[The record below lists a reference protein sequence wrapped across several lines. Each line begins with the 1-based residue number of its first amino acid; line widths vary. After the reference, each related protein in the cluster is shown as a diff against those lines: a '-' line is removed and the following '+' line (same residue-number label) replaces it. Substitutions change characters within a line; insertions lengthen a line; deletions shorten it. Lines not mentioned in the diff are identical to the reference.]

1 MKRVLFIGPYSHHL
15 SSRNLLACYR
25 IVRWFCAN
33 VPGCELIQYEDYV
46 KNGCH
51 RNVDA
56 IIYFYSSFY
65 AKYDEIITFMKKHPN
80 AKVYWLYNEYT
91 LALNTSV
98 AKYFYNR
105 GYEVITNLVD
115 GHSKEVTDTAK
126 KLHILN
132 MNVTAFRDEIAQRPF
147 FDRSIELMYYGSY
160 RPDRQEYMNEYYQNS
175 IVSTSAKNV
184 NRFKANGLSAKFV
197 DKLVWGRNDST
208 LNKVKFSV
216 YIEDKSM
223 HLDKFQHLSDRF
235 YECVS
240 NGVVLFFDTNC
251 RKNVRESGYN
261 IEDYFFVSSKDE
273 LKTKMMEIE
282 ENLTIRDRYFSN
294 VIEGI
299 EEEKQELRTKFVD
312 IFKNL

>member
-1 MKRVLFIGPYSHHL
+1 MKRILFIGPYSHHL

-46 KNGCH
+46 KADCH
-51 RNVDA
+51 KNVDA

-65 AKYDEIITFMKKHPN
+65 AKYDEIITFMKKHPH
-80 AKVYWLYNEYT
+80 AKTYWLYNEYT
-91 LALNTSV
+91 LALNSSV
-98 AKYFYNR
+98 AKYFYSR

-115 GHSKEVTDTAK
+115 GHGTDVVNTAK

-132 MNVTAFRDEIAQRPF
+132 MNVTAFRDEIVKRPF
-147 FDRSIELMYYGSY
+147 GDRTIDLMYYGSY

-175 IVSTSAKNV
+175 IVSTSPKNIG
-184 NRFKANGLSAKFV
+184 RFKANGLSAKFV

-208 LNKVKFSV
+208 LNRVKFSV

-223 HLDKFQHLSDRF
+223 HLDKFSNLSDRF

-240 NGVVLFFDTNC
+240 NGVVLFFDINC
-251 RKNVRESGYN
+251 KKNVKASGYN
-261 IEDYFFVSSKDE
+261 IEEYFFVKNNAE
-273 LKTKMMEIE
+273 LKAKMKEIE
-282 ENLTIRDRYFSN
+282 MDLSIRDRYFSN

-299 EEEKQELRTKFVD
+299 EMEKQNLRTEFSNV
-312 IFKNL
+312 FKNV